1 MLHEERL
8 KKGKPSK
15 PPVLP
20 LQSHIFTR
28 KNFIKYLNKYLRV
41 AYLLGG
47 FQELNIINLDIIH
60 ETAFCDN
67 KLMKAPVSDEHEN
80 DIYEDEEIELS
91 DVENDD
97 SIDGQSRKESFFFRF
112 SQWISETFKCQK
124 LQKE

>member
-20 LQSHIFTR
+20 LQEHIFTK

-47 FQELNIINLDIIH
+47 FQELNIINLDIVH

-67 KLMKAPVSDEHEN
+67 KLMKAPVADEHEN
-80 DIYEDEEIELS
+80 DIYEDEEIALS
-91 DVENDD
+91 DIEDDDGVEEHEGKN
-97 SIDGQSRKESFFFRF
+97 SLFLRF
-112 SQWISETFKCQK
+112 SQWISDTLICKKFKTD
-124 LQKE
+124 